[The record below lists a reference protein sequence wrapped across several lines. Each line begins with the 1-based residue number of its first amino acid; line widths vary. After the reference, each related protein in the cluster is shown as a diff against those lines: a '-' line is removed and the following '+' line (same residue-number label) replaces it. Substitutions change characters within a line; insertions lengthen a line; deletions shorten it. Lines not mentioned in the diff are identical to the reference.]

1 MRATRSEGAG
11 QSRARRDRLPDA
23 TPDHHAQIFPRRTAD
38 AHAPLHDN
46 ACRAGAQ
53 VTRNMASLILLSVL
67 AVKPCPNG
75 CSLRGTCNGGV
86 CSCYPNW
93 TGDDCSTS
101 ACPNDCSKKGA
112 PIKSPH
118 ALPPAALLSPPTR
131 VPLFRLLQRR

>member
-1 MRATRSEGAG
+1 M
-11 QSRARRDRLPDA
+11 DL
-23 TPDHHAQIFPRRTAD
+23 IFFA
-38 AHAPLHDN
+38 A
-46 ACRAGAQ
+46 
-53 VTRNMASLILLSVL
+53 VL

-101 ACPNDCSKKGA
+101 ACPNDCSEKGA

-118 ALPPAALLSPPTR
+118 TLPPAALLSPPTR
-131 VPLFRLLQRR
+131 VPLYRLLQRR